1 MGEECH
7 SDEPPGVS
15 GACGECGVSDVSGG
29 YRERASRLAGAV
41 LWTRTAPPAAR
52 PVLPDGCMDLI
63 WSEGGRLLVAGPDTG
78 PHFPGGVVPGAVPHG
93 LEGPHRLGSPDGPE
107 SPHGLEGTGGTSFV
121 GLRFAPGQGPAV
133 FGVPAHE
140 LRNRRVPLA
149 DLWPAGRVREL
160 AGRLAAARETGD
172 GGGGVGI
179 GGIGIGGVGGVG
191 RVLEE
196 TAGARLQ
203 DVDATTARGRTAA
216 VAAALA
222 RGRPVA
228 EVARSVAL
236 SERQLHRL
244 SLDAFGYGP
253 KTLTRVLRFV
263 RALDLARSGMPR
275 AQVAACAGYA
285 DQAHLAREVKVLA
298 GAPMGV
304 LLAPG

>member
-1 MGEECH
+1 MGEER
-7 SDEPPGVS
+7 DTEEPLGVPGTP
-15 GACGECGVSDVSGG
+15 GG

-41 LWTRTAPPAAR
+41 LWARTAVPSDR
-52 PVLPDGCMDLI
+52 PVLPDGCTDLI
-63 WSEGGRLLVAGPDTG
+63 WSEGRLLVAGPDTG
-78 PHFPGGVVPGAVPHG
+78 PHLPEGIVPGT
-93 LEGPHRLGSPDGPE
+93 RY
-107 SPHGLEGTGGTSFV
+107 V

-133 FGVPAHE
+133 FGVPARE
-140 LRNRRVPLA
+140 LRDQRVPLA
-149 DLWPAGRVREL
+149 DLWPAARVREL
-160 AGRLAAARETGD
+160 TGRLAAAGAPD
-172 GGGGVGI
+172 G
-179 GGIGIGGVGGVG
+179 GGVG

-203 DVDATTARGRTAA
+203 DATTPGDLIAA

-228 EVARSVAL
+228 EVARSVGL
-236 SERQLHRL
+236 GERRLHRL

-253 KTLTRVLRFV
+253 KTLTRVLRLV
-263 RALDLARSGMPR
+263 RALDLARSGMPG

-285 DQAHLAREVKVLA
+285 DQAHLAREVKSLA

>member
-1 MGEECH
+1 MGEERDT
-7 SDEPPGVS
+7 DEPFGV
-15 GACGECGVSDVSGG
+15 AGG

-41 LWTRTAPPAAR
+41 LWTRTTLPAR
-52 PVLPDGCMDLI
+52 PVLPDGCTDLI
-63 WSEGGRLLVAGPDTG
+63 WSGGRLLVAGPDTG
-78 PHFPGGVVPGAVPHG
+78 PHLPGEAVPGALP
-93 LEGPHRLGSPDGPE
+93 RGPE
-107 SPHGLEGTGGTSFV
+107 GRERTPIV

-140 LRNRRVPLA
+140 LRDQRVPLA

-160 AGRLAAARETGD
+160 AGRLAEAGATD
-172 GGGGVGI
+172 SGGGVG
-179 GGIGIGGVGGVG
+179 
-191 RVLEE
+191 RLLEQTAVARLRDGT
-196 TAGARLQ
+196 TAG
-203 DVDATTARGRTAA
+203 GRTAA

-228 EVARSVAL
+228 EVARAVAL

-253 KTLTRVLRFV
+253 KTLTRVLRLV
-263 RALDLARSGMPR
+263 RALDLARSGMPY
-275 AQVAACAGYA
+275 AQVAARAGYA
-285 DQAHLAREVKVLA
+285 DQAHLAREVKSLA

>member
-1 MGEECH
+1 MGEERY

-15 GACGECGVSDVSGG
+15 GVSGGPGVCGVSGG
-29 YRERASRLAGAV
+29 YRERASRPAGAV
-41 LWTRTAPPAAR
+41 VWTRTAVPSAR
-52 PVLPDGCMDLI
+52 PVLPDGCTDLI

-78 PHFPGGVVPGAVPHG
+78 PHFPGGAVPGVLPHG
-93 LEGPHRLGSPDGPE
+93 PGGSPGPA
-107 SPHGLEGTGGTSFV
+107 GTGGTPFV
-121 GLRFAPGQGPAV
+121 GLRFAPGQGLAV

-140 LRNRRVPLA
+140 LRNRRVTLA

-172 GGGGVGI
+172 GSGAGAV
-179 GGIGIGGVGGVG
+179 GGVGGIG

-196 TAGARLQ
+196 AAGARLQ
-203 DVDATTARGRTAA
+203 EADAATAGGRTAA

-263 RALDLARSGMPR
+263 RALDLARSGLPR

-285 DQAHLAREVKVLA
+285 DQAHLAREVKALA
-298 GAPMGV
+298 GAPMGA

>member
-1 MGEECH
+1 MSE
-7 SDEPPGVS
+7 
-15 GACGECGVSDVSGG
+15 VSGG

-41 LWTRTAPPAAR
+41 LWTRTAPPSAR

-78 PHFPGGVVPGAVPHG
+78 PHFPGGVVPGAVPHD
-93 LEGPHRLGSPDGPE
+93 LEGPHRLENPHGLAS
-107 SPHGLEGTGGTSFV
+107 SHGLEGTGGGLFV

-160 AGRLAAARETGD
+160 AGRLAAARETG
-172 GGGGVGI
+172 GA
-179 GGIGIGGVGGVG
+179 GGVGGVG

-203 DVDATTARGRTAA
+203 DAEVTTARGRTAA

-236 SERQLHRL
+236 SERRLHRL

-285 DQAHLAREVKVLA
+285 DQAHLAREVKALA